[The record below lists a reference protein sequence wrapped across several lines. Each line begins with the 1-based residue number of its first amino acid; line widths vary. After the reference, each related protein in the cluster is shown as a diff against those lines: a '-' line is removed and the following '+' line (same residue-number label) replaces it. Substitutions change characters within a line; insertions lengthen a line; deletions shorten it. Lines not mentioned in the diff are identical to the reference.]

1 MLRRLYSGGRGF
13 SKENIGLVW
22 FAPMREGVTSVEDY
36 SQGFEGFEDF
46 ILH

>member
-1 MLRRLYSGGRGF
+1 
-13 SKENIGLVW
+13 
-22 FAPMREGVTSVEDY
+22 MREGVTSVEDY